1 MLKEKLKESQNLI
14 YLIMV
19 RITSRTISYRPSML
33 FIDGGYLRAN
43 LRELF
48 GSDQINFARLAREIV
63 ALWNW
68 GNTASELV
76 RAYYYDAIVDPIEN
90 PNKFKQQNTYF
101 DEIRK
106 LDTYEVRLGRLK
118 KTEKR
123 PRQKGVDTLIALD
136 MIIKAF
142 QDHYDIAFLLA
153 GDDDFVDIVQS
164 VKTFTGKRIVGVFF
178 SKHISKGLK
187 ECFDYRRE
195 IDTQYT
201 NILKKLM
208 KIEKKKSL

>member
-1 MLKEKLKESQNLI
+1 MTNVKN
-14 YLIMV
+14 
-19 RITSRTISYRPSML
+19 
-33 FIDGGYLRAN
+33 
-43 LRELF
+43 
-48 GSDQINFARLAREIV
+48 
-63 ALWNW
+63 
-68 GNTASELV
+68 
-76 RAYYYDAIVDPIEN
+76 
-90 PNKFKQQNTYF
+90 NKFKQQNTYF

-136 MIIKAF
+136 MITKAF

-153 GDDDFVDIVQS
+153 GDDDFVDIVQN
-164 VKTFTGKRIVGVFF
+164 VKKTFTGKRIVGVYF

-195 IDTQYT
+195 LDTQYP
-201 NILKKLM
+201 NILKNL
-208 KIEKKKSL
+208 IS